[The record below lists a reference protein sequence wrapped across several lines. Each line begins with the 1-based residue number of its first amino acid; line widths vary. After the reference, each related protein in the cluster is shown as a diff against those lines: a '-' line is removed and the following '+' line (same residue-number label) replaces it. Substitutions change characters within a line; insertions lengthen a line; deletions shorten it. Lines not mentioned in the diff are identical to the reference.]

1 MRVVLVFKM
10 SINNGGDM
18 RNTRTGAESSLQR
31 TTVRDK
37 STAEFPASII
47 NIRLRGTLQMSPAHK
62 SRPTL
67 CPNKVPYK
75 INYFPCR
82 HSPITWPAVLLRT
95 HTRVPLRRKKE
106 TNCFFLSALFRKMA
120 QHSVLKIWNK
130 VVNATYRWI
139 LIEHILYKLLD
150 FTI

>member
-1 MRVVLVFKM
+1 MKKKLAFNKTFDFLSIGLTGTLHKNWKCLLGSSYSTIRVVLVFKM

-31 TTVRDK
+31 TTVCDK

-82 HSPITWPAVLLRT
+82 HSPITWPAVLLHT
-95 HTRVPLRRKKE
+95 HAR
-106 TNCFFLSALFRKMA
+106 
-120 QHSVLKIWNK
+120 
-130 VVNATYRWI
+130 AT
-139 LIEHILYKLLD
+139 
-150 FTI
+150 

>member
-1 MRVVLVFKM
+1 MFTRKFLLWVVLVFKI

-31 TTVRDK
+31 TTVGDK

-47 NIRLRGTLQMSPAHK
+47 NIRLRGTLQMSPVHK

-95 HTRVPLRRKKE
+95 HTRTCHLGEKKE
-106 TNCFFLSALFRKMA
+106 TNCFFFIFFFRLPFSEKGHGT
-120 QHSVLKIWNK
+120 Q
-130 VVNATYRWI
+130 Y
-139 LIEHILYKLLD
+139 
-150 FTI
+150 